1 MNFKSSKSNK
11 IALING
17 KVYFPKKNKIIKSNL
32 LIENGILKEIDY
44 KENLDN
50 FNIIDCKNK
59 IISPGFLDLRSHFG
73 EPGFEDKETLESGSR
88 AALSGGYTKVCMLPN
103 TFPVLDNPEI
113 IESIFSKS
121 NHLGIDI
128 YPIGSISK
136 NMDGLELSEIAL
148 MYEKG
153 VVAISDGV
161 KCVQNPQLM
170 RNALE
175 YAKMFDIPIINHAE
189 DFYLKNNGIVNE
201 SFFSTAK
208 GLPAIPSIAES
219 TIVYRDLEIA
229 NFVGGKLHIPHV
241 STKESVELI
250 RKYKDRGVKVTAEVS
265 PHHIGLSESDF
276 TDYHSKFKITPP
288 LRTKKDVLALI
299 KGLKEGVID
308 CISTDHFPHRVED
321 KDTDIITSESGVI
334 GLESAFSYTYN
345 ILSNQGFNIENILK
359 LFTKNPSKVVNIDW
373 NPLELGKLAD
383 LNIIN
388 PDIKWKFD
396 SSNIYSKSKNSLL
409 LGKDLKAKVE
419 KIIHGNILYEFDK

>member
-1 MNFKSSKSNK
+1 
-11 IALING
+11 
-17 KVYFPKKNKIIKSNL
+17 
-32 LIENGILKEIDY
+32 
-44 KENLDN
+44 
-50 FNIIDCKNK
+50 
-59 IISPGFLDLRSHFG
+59 
-73 EPGFEDKETLESGSR
+73 
-88 AALSGGYTKVCMLPN
+88 MLPN

-121 NHLGIDI
+121 NHLGVHI

-136 NMDGLELSEIAL
+136 NMEGLELSEIAL

-175 YAKMFDIPIINHAE
+175 YAKMFDIPIINHPE

-250 RKYKDRGVKVTAEVS
+250 RRYKDRGVKVTAEVS

-288 LRTKKDVLALI
+288 LRTKKDVSALI

-321 KDTDIITSESGVI
+321 KDTDIITSASGVI

-345 ILSNQGFNIENILK
+345 ILSNQGFNIENITNEADVREILK
-359 LFTKNPSKVVNIDW
+359 GDH
-373 NPLELGKLAD
+373 
-383 LNIIN
+383 
-388 PDIKWKFD
+388 
-396 SSNIYSKSKNSLL
+396 SNKS
-409 LGKDLKAKVE
+409 
-419 KIIHGNILYEFDK
+419 